1 MLALYVLLPWEPQR
15 VAWRVTSVEFL
26 PEMRE
31 ISGHL
36 NTKPCSNPTQTET
49 SLSIITVTIHLTN
62 IILQYQCMH
71 TNKTFLK
78 NFKEH

>member
-26 PEMRE
+26 SEMRE

-36 NTKPCSNPTQTET
+36 NTKPCSNPTQTEN
-49 SLSIITVTIHLTN
+49 ITFIYYCYNPSYEHN
-62 IILQYQCMH
+62 FAIQMH
-71 TNKTFLK
+71 AYKQK
-78 NFKEH
+78 IVYHQ